1 MASLERNQNEEAELS
16 LCIIASVVE
25 GRVCLIAN
33 MASPKSSGPH
43 VFWWARYIE
52 LNFTHAIESFKCI
65 WIIQAYH
72 KNTDPSSVGLGW
84 GQFCISKLPEAYAAG
99 PQIRFSIELAKL
111 SCLLLSLELPCWYIM
126 FTSFSSAWERLMISQ
141 VFCLS

>member
-43 VFWWARYIE
+43 VSGGVDMLSLISHMLLKV
-52 LNFTHAIESFKCI
+52 LNAYGLSRH
-65 WIIQAYH
+65 IIKILIPAQQVQGGA
-72 KNTDPSSVGLGW
+72 S
-84 GQFCISKLPEAYAAG
+84 FCISKKLPEAYAAG
-99 PQIRFSIELAKL
+99 PQIRFSIELLKL
-111 SCLLLSLELPCWYIM
+111 SCLLSLELLPAGISCSPP
-126 FTSFSSAWERLMISQ
+126 FRLHGKD
-141 VFCLS
+141 